1 MKSYHSIL
9 KKVLKKGELIQDRT
23 GVGRIELFGE
33 RLQFNLEHGFPLV
46 TTKKVHWH
54 SVVTELLWFL
64 RGEDNIKFLH
74 EHGVTIWDEWAK
86 EDGSVG
92 PIYGVQWRNWGNST
106 QVDQLSKLVEAIKTN
121 PHSSRHIVTAWNPT
135 QLNEMALP
143 PCHMTFQMHVSGD
156 GKLSCQMYQRSADLF
171 LGVPF
176 NIASYAL
183 LTHMIAHVTGLKVG
197 TLTLVF
203 GSAHIYANHVEQV
216 ELQLSRNEYPLPSV
230 ALNPNITSLYDF
242 THKDIELWGYKSH
255 PRIKAPI
262 AI

>member
-1 MKSYHSIL
+1 MRN
-9 KKVLKKGELIQDRT
+9 GELIQDRT

-33 RLQFNLEHGFPLV
+33 RLQFNLQKGFPLV

-74 EHGVTIWDEWAK
+74 EHGVTIWDEWAT
-86 EDGSVG
+86 EDGYVG

-106 QVDQLSKLVEAIKTN
+106 QVDQLEMLVNTIKTN
-121 PHSSRHIVTAWNPT
+121 PHSSRHIITAWNPT

-143 PCHMTFQMHVSGD
+143 PCHMTFQMHVSND
-156 GKLSCQMYQRSADLF
+156 GRLSCQMYQRSADLF

-216 ELQLSRNEYPLPSV
+216 KLQLSRDEYELPFLT
-230 ALNPNITSLYDF
+230 LNPDVESLFDF
-242 THKDIELWGYKSH
+242 THDDIYLWGYKSH

-262 AI
+262 AV